1 MRIKKLE
8 HNIIAKIA
16 AGEIIENPSSV
27 IKELMDNCIDAL
39 ATNIEIE
46 FQNGGKDYIRVSD
59 NGTGII
65 YEDLKIAFS
74 RHATSKLNSVKNI
87 STIESMG
94 FRGEALPSIA
104 TVSNVEL
111 ISNVSSENHAGKI
124 NLEYGSVLNVKPDVR
139 TKGTTVVV
147 TNLFGNMPARRN
159 FLRTTRSEIQKN
171 YDLIKK
177 YILCYPEIKFKVISD
192 GRKYIETSGSGS
204 MVELFSQIYNSELA
218 NSMIPI
224 ENNSEFLGIN
234 GYVSNI
240 NIKKSSNVNI
250 NCFVNKRVIKNR
262 IFNYAIER
270 AYDSLL
276 VKGNYPVCVLNLKL
290 DPSFLDIN
298 VHPSKNEI
306 KIRDERE
313 IFSQVEKTIRSN
325 LINYNTNKNDIS
337 SEVRQ
342 FDFNVVEKQF
352 PNDSI
357 SEYSAKSNFKDY
369 ANKNNS
375 NIQEF
380 ILSENDPKNLIFE
393 FKLLGQLNNSY
404 ILGEY
409 QKNICIIDQHAA
421 HERVNYEKLQFN
433 STNTTNKQELL
444 NPIILNLEIREN
456 EWLNGNLKVMQEL
469 GFDIESFGALN
480 EWKINR
486 IPSYLINKNIESKVM
501 RIITDF
507 TNNYFDKDNSDD
519 RLKTLACHSSIEFGD
534 KLSNMEML
542 KLIEDISKCNE
553 PWKCPHGRPVLIQIS
568 ESELSKWFSRT

>member
-8 HNIIAKIA
+8 DNIIAKIA

-59 NGTGII
+59 NGAGII

-74 RHATSKLNSVKNI
+74 RHATSKLNSVKDI
-87 STIESMG
+87 STIESKG

-111 ISNVSSENHAGKI
+111 LSNVSSQSNAGKI
-124 NLEYGSVLNVKPDVR
+124 NLEFGAVLNVKPDVR

-159 FLRTTRSEIQKN
+159 FLKTTRSEIQKN

-177 YILCYPEIKFKVISD
+177 YALCYPEIKFKVISD

-204 MVELFSQIYNSELA
+204 LVELLSQIYNNELA
-218 NSMIPI
+218 TSMIPI
-224 ENNSEFLGIN
+224 EYNSKHIDIN
-234 GYVSNI
+234 GYISNV

-250 NCFVNKRVIKNR
+250 NCFVNKRVVKNR

-276 VKGNYPVCVLNLKL
+276 VKGDYPVCVLNLKL
-290 DPSFLDIN
+290 DPIFLDIN

-313 IFSQVEKTIRSN
+313 IFSHVEKTIRSN
-325 LINYNTNKNDIS
+325 LINYNTNKDDIFS
-337 SEVRQ
+337 NGLK
-342 FDFNVVEKQF
+342 FDFNVSEKQSLNNPLTQF
-352 PNDSI
+352 
-357 SEYSAKSNFKDY
+357 EQKYKVKEF
-369 ANKNNS
+369 ANKNNP

-393 FKLLGQLNNSY
+393 FKLLGLLNDSY

-409 QKNICIIDQHAA
+409 QKL
-421 HERVNYEKLQFN
+421 EV
-433 STNTTNKQELL
+433 
-444 NPIILNLEIREN
+444 LNL
-456 EWLNGNLKVMQEL
+456 Q
-469 GFDIESFGALN
+469 
-480 EWKINR
+480 KI
-486 IPSYLINKNIESKVM
+486 
-501 RIITDF
+501 
-507 TNNYFDKDNSDD
+507 
-519 RLKTLACHSSIEFGD
+519 
-534 KLSNMEML
+534 
-542 KLIEDISKCNE
+542 
-553 PWKCPHGRPVLIQIS
+553 
-568 ESELSKWFSRT
+568 